1 MSAERLPMRKLREI
15 LRLRL
20 EAGLSGRAIGRSCNL
35 SPSTISEY
43 LGRIAVAKLT
53 WPLPAALDDDAALER
68 LLFPSQ
74 SLLPLRERAEPDW
87 VWVHQELR
95 RKSVTKQLL
104 WMEYREQQPSGY
116 QYSQFCDL
124 YSRWAAKSAVTMRQ
138 VHRAGEKMFVD
149 FSGDGID
156 IVDPRTGECRTAK
169 LFVAVLGAS
178 NLTYVE
184 AALSEDLATWTG
196 CHVRAFEYFGGVAE
210 ITVPDNLRSGVKRP
224 DYYDPEINPTYAEL
238 AEHYD
243 TAVIPARVRKP
254 RDKAKVEQGVLL
266 AERWILA
273 VLRNRLF
280 HSLEEMNAAVKPLV
294 EKLNDRPMQRL
305 KKSRRQL
312 FEEIERAALR
322 PLPTTPYEFAMW
334 KKVRVH
340 IDYHV
345 EFDEHFYSVHYALV
359 GQQLEVRATETIV
372 EIIDGG
378 RSVAS
383 HPRSIV
389 PHRHTTNPEHMPK
402 AHRSYR
408 DWTPTRL
415 VAWAKAVGP
424 NTEELIKEI
433 LGSRKHPEQG
443 FRSCLG
449 VMSLRKSFPDE
460 RIERACARAI
470 RHRAYSRKSVL
481 AILKNNL
488 DRIEEPKH
496 DEKAQLE
503 LPLHGNTRGG
513 RYYH

>member
-15 LRLRL
+15 IRLRL
-20 EAGLSGRAIGRSCNL
+20 EAGLSGRAIARSCNL
-35 SPSTISEY
+35 SSSTISEY
-43 LGRIAVAKLT
+43 LGRITAAKLT
-53 WPLPAALDDDAALER
+53 WPLPKALDDDAVLER
-68 LLFPSQ
+68 LLFPMQ
-74 SLLPLRERAEPDW
+74 SRPAAQRAEPDW

-95 RKSVTKQLL
+95 RKHVTKQLL
-104 WMEYREQQPSGY
+104 WQEYREQQPTGY

-138 VHRAGEKMFVD
+138 VHRAGEKTFVD
-149 FSGDGID
+149 FSGDGLD
-156 IVDPRTGECRTAK
+156 IVDPLTGECRLAK

-184 AALSEDLATWTG
+184 PALSEDLPTWIG
-196 CHVRAFEYFGGVAE
+196 CHVRAFDYFGGVSE

-224 DYYDPEINPTYAEL
+224 DYYDPEINPTYADL

-243 TAVIPARVRKP
+243 TVVIPARVRKP

-273 VLRNRLF
+273 VLRNRIF
-280 HSLEEMNAAVKPLV
+280 HSLEELSAAVKPLV
-294 EKLNDRPMQRL
+294 EKLNDRLMRRL

-322 PLPTTPYEFAMW
+322 PLPTTPYEFASW

-340 IDYHV
+340 VDYHV
-345 EFDEHFYSVHYALV
+345 EFDEHYYSVPFELV
-359 GQQLEVRATETIV
+359 SQVLDVRATETTV
-372 EIIDGG
+372 EIFDGG
-378 RSVAS
+378 RRVAS
-383 HPRSIV
+383 HPRSV
-389 PHRHTTNPEHMPK
+389 LSPHRHTTNPEHMPK
-402 AHRSYR
+402 SHRSYR

-415 VAWAKAVGP
+415 IEWAKAVGP
-424 NTEELIKEI
+424 STEELVKEI
-433 LGSRKHPEQG
+433 MGSRKHPEQG

-449 VMSLRKSFPDE
+449 VMALRKSFPDE

-470 RHRAYSRKSVL
+470 RHRAYSRRSVL

-488 DRIEEPKH
+488 DRVEETAP
-496 DEKAQLE
+496 EENAQRE